1 MLRKLEYTRQT
12 KETLAAN
19 LRNMKKLVF
28 DDTNFEKIYTESRE
42 KRYLFQNVLIQTK
55 LFGEGCLVFPV
66 LKEEV
71 TDLPKLS

>member
-42 KRYLFQNVLIQTK
+42 KRYLISKCFDSNKTVRRR
-55 LFGEGCLVFPV
+55 
-66 LKEEV
+66 
-71 TDLPKLS
+71 LPGIFSSQGKGH